1 MEYEVIEKEERLQF
15 LEEMFEST
23 ELKVTE
29 SYNYPTIMEDLSN
42 VVLYH
47 IKEVTFEGEEKS
59 PRREAFENVIGM
71 IQNEGVNFIY
81 LIFVETLSSSE
92 SIRTRVKSLQMIFRY
107 RVPSLI

>member
-1 MEYEVIEKEERLQF
+1 MCKFKYVRRKKVKYEMNIQREKLYF

-23 ELKVTE
+23 ELKVTN
-29 SYNYPTIMEDLSN
+29 SYICPSIQEDLSN
-42 VVLYH
+42 IVLYH

-81 LIFVETLSSSE
+81 LI
-92 SIRTRVKSLQMIFRY
+92 
-107 RVPSLI
+107 

>member
-29 SYNYPTIMEDLSN
+29 SYSYPTIMEDLGN
-42 VVLYH
+42 VVLFH

-81 LIFVETLSSSE
+81 LIF
-92 SIRTRVKSLQMIFRY
+92 TR
-107 RVPSLI
+107 